1 VDSASDD
8 EMRELAAAGQQRQL
22 DDMDGRLRSL
32 SGTVAEMAAKILAR
46 PTPNQVWNWKEFN
59 EQERAAGL
67 ADLEAWMRTTLIRY
81 PQVVHLL
88 RPCWK
93 SHDYALD
100 ALTAAYGTWLLAHH
114 GKANFEQ
121 LAYWLDRW
129 LVSLQRQL
137 QESLGGCTPKRHEPD
152 EIELDLLG

>member
-67 ADLEAWMRTTLIRY
+67 ADLEAWMRTTLDSVSASGPPVASLLEKSR
-81 PQVVHLL
+81 L
-88 RPCWK
+88 RPRCPN
-93 SHDYALD
+93 
-100 ALTAAYGTWLLAHH
+100 G
-114 GKANFEQ
+114 
-121 LAYWLDRW
+121 
-129 LVSLQRQL
+129 SLWNVVT
-137 QESLGGCTPKRHEPD
+137 CTPRKGQFRAAR
-152 EIELDLLG
+152 LLVRPMARIFTKTASRIARGLHTEAT